1 MKNEFIPTTYSELNE
16 VLQELVSSV
25 QGILEQNFLGAY
37 LQGSFALG
45 DYDRH
50 SDVDFV
56 IATESELS
64 EEQIQPL
71 HAMHARI
78 FELDSPWAQHLDG
91 SYFPKD
97 ILRHPPEPGKKLW
110 YLDNGS
116 CELVKS
122 IHCNTLVVRWVVREH
137 GVTLAGPSPK
147 KLIDTVPI
155 EKLHEE
161 IREVISEW
169 GEEILSNPDRF
180 NNRFYQSFIV
190 LSYCR
195 MLQDLHSGS
204 IGSKRTGAEWAKIHL
219 DPSWRGLIERTWA
232 ARPNPEMTIH
242 QPADA
247 EDFERTLEFVRYVIE
262 VSKEDMPA

>member
-1 MKNEFIPTTYSELNE
+1 MMNDFSPTTYPKLND
-16 VLQELVSSV
+16 VLQELITSLKA
-25 QGILEQNFLGAY
+25 ILEEEFLGAY

-56 IATESELS
+56 VVTESELP
-64 EEQIQPL
+64 EDQIQPL
-71 HAMHARI
+71 HARI
-78 FELDSPWAQHLDG
+78 FNLDSTWAQHLDG

-97 ILRHPPEPGKKLW
+97 VLRHPPEPEKKLW

-116 CELVKS
+116 SELVKS
-122 IHCNTLVVRWVVREH
+122 THCNTLVVRWVVREH
-137 GVTLAGPSPK
+137 GVTFAGPSPK
-147 KLIDTVPI
+147 TLVDPVPVD
-155 EKLHEE
+155 KLHDE

-169 GEEILSNPDRF
+169 GKEILSNPERF

-195 MLQDLHSGS
+195 MLHDLQTGS
-204 IGSKRTGAEWAKIHL
+204 LGSKRTGAEWAKTHL
-219 DPSWRGLIERTWA
+219 DPSWRGLIDRTWD
-232 ARPNPEMTIH
+232 ARPNPEVTSR

-247 EDFERTLEFVRYVIE
+247 EDFERTLEFVRYGVE
-262 VSKEDMPA
+262 LSKKKMSR